1 MTISRKVFSWS
12 LGILVVVVGVALWL
26 FYRNVGSKPAG
37 VPLDSSAVIDSSG
50 AGQDTTTETKIL
62 IKDG

>member
-1 MTISRKVFSWS
+1 MARNRRTYWLALGVIA
-12 LGILVVVVGVALWL
+12 LGIAVWFAYQRVW
-26 FYRNVGSKPAG
+26 SKPAG
-37 VPLDSSAVIDSSG
+37 VPLDSTAVIDSSG